1 MGPNPSYIYAQSYNG
16 AFLATAIPLLCD
28 ANGVLLTGPASVSP
42 GAGVVPNVAGFFQ
55 ANALIPTAT
64 YGETGLSLMYGID
77 PVSGEWDSVGLGG
90 NSTDAQATSPNV
102 GLATV
107 SDEYGF
113 NGLTWDRI
121 RVANIFHSAVAT
133 AIGATAVW
141 TPAVGKK
148 FRLMGYT
155 ISVSG
160 TLAAA
165 GTQVLQLLDAAAII
179 KRHNATVQSV
189 ITGDTQIGADLG
201 NGQLSAAAN
210 NVLNINLGT
219 AMATGS
225 VAVNVW
231 GTEE

>member
-1 MGPNPSYIYAQSYNG
+1 MKPVYIFGFDYLAGNPS
-16 AFLATAIPLLCD
+16 AIPVLCD
-28 ANGVLLTGPASVSP
+28 QSGVLLGGVPSQS
-42 GAGVVPNVAGFFQ
+42 GAGTYPNIAGFFQ
-55 ANALIPTAT
+55 ANADGILAASYGVTGISLT
-64 YGETGLSLMYGID
+64 YGYDPSTGNWDRIQTLGNNSDANAVSNTGQLTVLSNEL
-77 PVSGEWDSVGLGG
+77 
-90 NSTDAQATSPNV
+90 
-102 GLATV
+102 
-107 SDEYGF
+107 GF
-113 NGLTWDRI
+113 NGSTWDRV

-133 AIGATAVW
+133 AAGATAVW
-141 TPAVGKK
+141 TPTAGKS

>member
-1 MGPNPSYIYAQSYNG
+1 MKPVYIFGFDYGNANPS
-16 AFLATAIPLLCD
+16 AIPVLCD
-28 ANGVLLTGPASVSP
+28 QSGVLLAGVPSQSG
-42 GAGVVPNVAGFFQ
+42 GAGTYPHIAGFFQ
-55 ANALIPTAT
+55 ANADGVLAASYGVTGISLT
-64 YGETGLSLMYGID
+64 YGYDPTSGNWDRIQTLGNNADANAVSNTGQFATLSHDL
-77 PVSGEWDSVGLGG
+77 
-90 NSTDAQATSPNV
+90 
-102 GLATV
+102 
-107 SDEYGF
+107 GF
-113 NGLTWDRI
+113 NGSTWDRV
-121 RVANIFHSAVAT
+121 RVANVFHSAVAT
-133 AIGATAVW
+133 AVGATAVW
-141 TPAVGKK
+141 TPTVGKF

-201 NGQLSAAAN
+201 NGQLSAAVN